1 MGISLQF
8 STVNFHLDSLLEQ
21 TACVIETC
29 DWIYRSGI
37 WFNIIV
43 AHPKWKKVSNANI
56 HLIVCGWST
65 IKDVG
70 NKTIHHHEERV
81 YSINRGVLLCWGGL
95 FADNLRILCTNR
107 SLRSRVD
114 EMINRSVGWILYAS
128 QSSRPVTGNQKE
140 LDGCKQSG
148 FWEISCCIC
157 STRWGGLIRFTCV
170 LLSLARWVPFFPS
183 PN

>member
-1 MGISLQF
+1 M
-8 STVNFHLDSLLEQ
+8 
-21 TACVIETC
+21 
-29 DWIYRSGI
+29 
-37 WFNIIV
+37 
-43 AHPKWKKVSNANI
+43 KKVSNANI
-56 HLIVCGWST
+56 NLIVCGWST

-70 NKTIHHHEERV
+70 NKTIHLEERV
-81 YSINRGVLLCWGGL
+81 YSINGGGLLCCGGL
-95 FADNLRILCTNR
+95 FADNLRISGTNR

-140 LDGCKQSG
+140 FDGCKQRG

-157 STRWGGLIRFTCV
+157 STRWGRLIRFMCM
-170 LLSLARWVPFFPS
+170 LLSLARWVPFFLS